1 MEDQQLFQPLLS
13 SAAPIIT
20 PTLHNAEHDYYHINK
35 SFSSY
40 SSIILRL
47 FILISIGVI
56 SLWAKY
62 EASKGFG
69 ITIINDIKDSPLGKR
84 FNLLYMSNDK
94 ATRLIQSSSSFVE
107 NILYPNISYTKK
119 KVNRV
124 TLRLARSNITNLFV
138 VETNTNHEF
147 VITVSPSIVGDT
159 KNLDYALKS
168 IVLQGLS
175 RVWLWDD
182 DSKDKAPPWLIDGLL
197 EYIKTVAGYGPM
209 RDFDGSELPE
219 FGQFCMG
226 DKDPWAVA
234 QFLDHCERHS
244 KGFIQRLNQAMKDGW
259 DDRTVEDA
267 LGISA
272 QNICHSF
279 VNSANGELLQ

>member
-147 VITVSPSIVGDT
+147 VIT
-159 KNLDYALKS
+159 
-168 IVLQGLS
+168 GLS